1 MADIEEQMG
10 TPDLLALNPVILPRD
25 RGAIL
30 VRRLV
35 AKRLAAE
42 ARSMHSGNDVMTTDR
57 AITADNARSDRVMT
71 E

>member
-1 MADIEEQMG
+1 MG
-10 TPDLLALNPVILPRD
+10 TSDLLALNPVLLPRD

-42 ARSMHSGNDVMTTDR
+42 TLSGH
-57 AITADNARSDRVMT
+57 ADLRVA
-71 E
+71 